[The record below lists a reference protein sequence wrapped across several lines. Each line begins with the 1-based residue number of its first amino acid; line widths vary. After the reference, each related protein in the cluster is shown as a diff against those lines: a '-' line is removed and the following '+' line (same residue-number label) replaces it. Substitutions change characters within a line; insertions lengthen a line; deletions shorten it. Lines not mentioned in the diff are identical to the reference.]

1 MSMLAEC
8 SPAARSTNELGSIRT
23 RSNCEMPTIEMHA
36 QMRKA
41 TKHAPHAKRHARRSL
56 RRKGAFAGVTSTF
69 AAASSTSTA
78 AEVGG
83 ILPPVCILGSDEKM
97 TRVKKA
103 RRAIPLGHSVGLS
116 YSLSGRTNR

>member
-1 MSMLAEC
+1 MAGKRGASATMSMLAEC

-41 TKHAPHAKRHARRSL
+41 TKQAPHAKRLARRSL

-83 ILPPVCILGSDEKM
+83 ILPPVCILGLM
-97 TRVKKA
+97 
-103 RRAIPLGHSVGLS
+103 
-116 YSLSGRTNR
+116 N